1 MVEGGASET
10 QALLAQKFDFIFYTG
25 GTRVGRVIYE
35 AAAKHLTP
43 CTLELGGK
51 SCALLPHTHT
61 HTHTHT
67 WVTLSFAL
75 STLTMQYSNGAR
87 VVCTRLARRT
97 WTAASRLTWWRTGSC
112 GARA

>member
-43 CTLELGGK
+43 CTLELCGK
-51 SCALLPHTHT
+51 SCALSTLVDLFGDLEHTHT
-61 HTHTHT
+61 HTGR
-67 WVTLSFAL
+67 TLDY
-75 STLTMQYSNGAR
+75 TIHM
-87 VVCTRLARRT
+87 
-97 WTAASRLTWWRTGSC
+97 
-112 GARA
+112 